1 MSTGAVHEWSKPDFL
16 LPCDD
21 QMTRASPQLRAG
33 SQEACQPRETK
44 TIAQAFK
51 SRPATLTG
59 EVSAKDIQYS
69 KEACKIAITGNIKHT
84 VFPLRPSASHDQSR
98 LAIRIHFR

>member
-1 MSTGAVHEWSKPDFL
+1 MSTGAVHKQSKPDLL

-21 QMTRASPQLRAG
+21 QMTWVSPRPRAG

-51 SRPATLTG
+51 SRPAMLTG
-59 EVSAKDIQYS
+59 EVSAEEIQYS

-84 VFPLRPSASHDQSR
+84 VFPLRPSAALS
-98 LAIRIHFR
+98 FT